1 MSNEHID
8 LSNISAIRV
17 TSESSSLGSDPYQ
30 DKNTTEKKYL
40 PLEKIGAIAEEQKI
54 THRKWVLIFLCSI
67 IFLTLTFVFSLTVLM
82 ALVKTNI
89 SDNVYKYLITGVF
102 VNLLMLFKGITN
114 YLYNNQNN
122 GIINKL
128 LDKTNK
134 NK

>member
-1 MSNEHID
+1 MNNNYVDLNNIREELKITNESV
-8 LSNISAIRV
+8 LN
-17 TSESSSLGSDPYQ
+17 SDPYQ
-30 DKNTTEKKYL
+30 GKNTTEKKSL
-40 PLEKIGAIAEEQKI
+40 PLEKIGAKAEEQKI
-54 THRKWVLIFLCSI
+54 THRKWVLIFLCFI
-67 IFLTLTFVFSLTVLM
+67 IFLTLTFVFSLTILM

-128 LDKTNK
+128 LDKTK
-134 NK
+134 KK